1 MKIKESVVQVDD
13 TCRLEISV
21 TRILND
27 GITAGDPL
35 VLIEKVVQG
44 INDDDDDDDDEP
56 TRLPMFLTPKKAIKL
71 AELLRNCGKEAYAQ
85 RIEED

>member
-21 TRILND
+21 TRISND

-44 INDDDDDDDDEP
+44 FNDDEP
-56 TRLPMFLTPKKAIKL
+56 TRRPMFLTPKKAIKL

>member
-21 TRILND
+21 TRISND

-35 VLIEKVVQG
+35 VLIEKIVQG
-44 INDDDDDDDDEP
+44 INDDDEP

>member
-21 TRILND
+21 TRISND

-44 INDDDDDDDDEP
+44 INDDEEP

>member
-21 TRILND
+21 TRISND

-35 VLIEKVVQG
+35 VLIEKVVEG
-44 INDDDDDDDDEP
+44 INDDDP

>member
-21 TRILND
+21 TRISND

-44 INDDDDDDDDEP
+44 INDDDEP

>member
-21 TRILND
+21 TRISND

-44 INDDDDDDDDEP
+44 INDEEEP

-85 RIEED
+85 RIEGD

>member
-21 TRILND
+21 TRISND

-35 VLIEKVVQG
+35 VLIEEVVQDF
-44 INDDDDDDDDEP
+44 NDDEP
-56 TRLPMFLTPKKAIKL
+56 ARRSMFLTPKKAIKL

>member
-1 MKIKESVVQVDD
+1 MKIKKDANLVKVDE
-13 TCRLEISV
+13 TCHLEISV
-21 TRILND
+21 TRISND

-35 VLIEKVVQG
+35 VMIEKVMQG
-44 INDDDDDDDDEP
+44 FDEEVP

>member
-21 TRILND
+21 TRISND

-35 VLIEKVVQG
+35 VLIEKIVQG
-44 INDDDDDDDDEP
+44 INDDEEP

>member
-1 MKIKESVVQVDD
+1 MKIKESAVQVDD

-21 TRILND
+21 TRISND

-44 INDDDDDDDDEP
+44 INDDEEP

>member
-21 TRILND
+21 TRISND

-44 INDDDDDDDDEP
+44 INDDEEP

-85 RIEED
+85 

>member
-21 TRILND
+21 TRISND

-44 INDDDDDDDDEP
+44 FNDEEP

>member
-21 TRILND
+21 TRISND

-35 VLIEKVVQG
+35 VLIENVVQG
-44 INDDDDDDDDEP
+44 INDDDEP